1 MDTDRFNLS
10 KGDVTLKKK
19 HQVGFD
25 NVVNLTP
32 HDINVIMDDGTTVI
46 LPKSSNTSA
55 RCSEYVLHTFT
66 DILPVN
72 VVSKKF
78 GDTENLPNYKE
89 GTYYVVSA
97 IVKSANPYRM
107 DLLLVND
114 TVRNDAGQIVGCKT
128 FAL

>member
-1 MDTDRFNLS
+1 MNFNLDKS
-10 KGDVTLKKK
+10 VSDVTLKRK
-19 HQVGFD
+19 HRVGFN

-32 HDINVIMDDGTTVI
+32 HDINVIMEDGSNIV
-46 LPKSSNTSA
+46 LPKCSTPA

-97 IVKSANPYRM
+97 IVKAANPYRM

-114 TVRNDAGQIVGCKT
+114 TVRNSEGQIVGCKT
-128 FAL
+128 FAM